1 MQFLSSEST
10 FKALHSFMNLE
21 AFTTMLKV
29 ERQSQ
34 TLPVFSDP
42 RLFEEL
48 FCSSFKWTSS
58 AVSGLNQLTNT
69 RNYTVKKELD
79 FGNPK
84 KMRFLAI
91 CILFRVL
98 KRLEEE
104 GGGGWQIV
112 TDFVTRLM
120 RPKYL
125 LKKSDRRCTFTQLAN
140 KKNDSVTFSIRITFE
155 QVSKQRLKVK
165 NSIKRLLNAIFLLDF

>member
-1 MQFLSSEST
+1 M
-10 FKALHSFMNLE
+10 
-21 AFTTMLKV
+21 
-29 ERQSQ
+29 
-34 TLPVFSDP
+34 
-42 RLFEEL
+42 
-48 FCSSFKWTSS
+48 
-58 AVSGLNQLTNT
+58 
-69 RNYTVKKELD
+69 D

-84 KMRFLAI
+84 KLRILTI

-125 LKKSDRRCTFTQLAN
+125 LKKSDRRCTFTHKAN
-140 KKNDSVTFSIRITFE
+140 KKYDSVNFSIRITFE
-155 QVSKQRLKVK
+155 QVSKQRLKTQ
-165 NSIKRLLNAIFLLDF
+165 NSIKRLLNAIF

>member
-1 MQFLSSEST
+1 M
-10 FKALHSFMNLE
+10 
-21 AFTTMLKV
+21 
-29 ERQSQ
+29 
-34 TLPVFSDP
+34 
-42 RLFEEL
+42 
-48 FCSSFKWTSS
+48 
-58 AVSGLNQLTNT
+58 
-69 RNYTVKKELD
+69 D

-84 KMRFLAI
+84 KLRFLTI

-104 GGGGWQIV
+104 GGEGWQIV

-125 LKKSDRRCTFTQLAN
+125 LKNSDKKCTFTQLAN
-140 KKNDSVTFSIRITFE
+140 KKYDSVIFSIRNTFE

-165 NSIKRLLNAIFLLDF
+165 KSIKRLLNAIFWLDF

>member
-1 MQFLSSEST
+1 M
-10 FKALHSFMNLE
+10 
-21 AFTTMLKV
+21 
-29 ERQSQ
+29 
-34 TLPVFSDP
+34 
-42 RLFEEL
+42 
-48 FCSSFKWTSS
+48 
-58 AVSGLNQLTNT
+58 
-69 RNYTVKKELD
+69 D

-84 KMRFLAI
+84 KLRFLTI

-104 GGGGWQIV
+104 GGEGWQIV

-125 LKKSDRRCTFTQLAN
+125 LKKSDKKCTFTQVAN
-140 KKNDSVTFSIRITFE
+140 KKYDSVTFSIRIPFE

-165 NSIKRLLNAIFLLDF
+165 NSIKRLLNAIFWLDF

>member
-1 MQFLSSEST
+1 M
-10 FKALHSFMNLE
+10 
-21 AFTTMLKV
+21 
-29 ERQSQ
+29 
-34 TLPVFSDP
+34 
-42 RLFEEL
+42 
-48 FCSSFKWTSS
+48 
-58 AVSGLNQLTNT
+58 
-69 RNYTVKKELD
+69 D

-84 KMRFLAI
+84 KLRLLTI

-104 GGGGWQIV
+104 GGGWQIV

-125 LKKSDRRCTFTQLAN
+125 LRKSDRRYTFIQLTN
-140 KKNDSVTFSIRITFE
+140 KKYDSFTFAIRITFE

-165 NSIKRLLNAIFLLDF
+165 NSVKRLLNAIF

>member
-1 MQFLSSEST
+1 M
-10 FKALHSFMNLE
+10 
-21 AFTTMLKV
+21 
-29 ERQSQ
+29 
-34 TLPVFSDP
+34 
-42 RLFEEL
+42 
-48 FCSSFKWTSS
+48 
-58 AVSGLNQLTNT
+58 
-69 RNYTVKKELD
+69 D

-84 KMRFLAI
+84 KLRILTI

-104 GGGGWQIV
+104 GGGGLQIV

-125 LKKSDRRCTFTQLAN
+125 LKKSDRRCTFTQLTN
-140 KKNDSVTFSIRITFE
+140 KKYDSFAFANRITFE

-165 NSIKRLLNAIFLLDF
+165 NSIKRLLNAIFWLDF